1 MKHGLIWLRRRLLD
15 MPISKK
21 IIFLYAGA
29 GLLPLCTAFFIFYQ
43 DLQKSTMEKQQ
54 YAMNQNY
61 NQTYQTLLE
70 QTSKMKEIMSMI
82 VMNEVVNEALKDGKA
97 MLPQNE
103 QIRIFTEVE
112 KYTKSM
118 VKTSNLNE
126 ITYFVD
132 ESYLLAG
139 SQQGKIFR
147 ILNQEQGQKWYLN
160 LMEAPTNRLW
170 TISKSG
176 KKQGNLELRLYKA
189 LWSIENFQKIV
200 GIVSLKLD
208 DSLVENLLKP
218 SFQEQKLFLWDP
230 GTEFKIGTVSTGME
244 LGPLND
250 YPTNGTFLLD
260 PGKSFYYRM
269 EQVGDTGLLF
279 VSTVSRDSINAE
291 ADIMGIRLVMVF
303 ILINLI
309 LMILII
315 QLSKLLT
322 KGITSLDISMEHVQQ
337 GEFEPVPAY
346 GARDEVGRLIENYNY
361 MIGEINYLLEQQFKT
376 GQEKKSLE
384 LKALQSQ
391 INPHFL
397 YNTLELISWMA
408 VKNETKNIQQLVR
421 QLSNYYKLVLN
432 RGEDIVTLEHEIS
445 LCMNY
450 MEIQMSR
457 FKGRI
462 DFSILI
468 EEEIKEGLIPKIVL
482 QPILENAIFHGINKR
497 PEGRGTILVNGL
509 LKDGR
514 IILTVQDDGIGFLVG
529 EEALER
535 TEGSQ
540 YGVKNI
546 EERLDLF
553 FYQKESIKMESTL
566 GVGTCVT
573 IDIPY
578 RDKR

>member
-1 MKHGLIWLRRRLLD
+1 MKNGLRCLKRRLMD

-21 IIFLYAGA
+21 IIVLYAAA
-29 GLLPLCTAFFIFYQ
+29 GLLPLSAAFFIFYQ
-43 DLQKSTMEKQQ
+43 DLQKSTLEKQQ

-61 NQTYQTLLE
+61 DQTYQSLLE
-70 QTSKMKEIMSMI
+70 QTSKMNEIMSMI
-82 VMNEVVNEALKDGKA
+82 VINEGINEALKDGKA

-103 QIRIFTEVE
+103 QIRIFKEVE
-112 KYTKSM
+112 RYTRSM
-118 VKTSNLNE
+118 VKTSNLSE
-126 ITYFVD
+126 ISYFID

-139 SQQGKIFR
+139 SGEGKIFR
-147 ILNQEQGQKWYLN
+147 ILDQELEQGWYTD
-160 LMEAPTNRLW
+160 LMKSPTNRLW
-170 TISKSG
+170 TIGQRGGELG
-176 KKQGNLELRLYKA
+176 KPELRLYKA
-189 LWSIENFQKIV
+189 LWSVENFQKIV

-208 DSLVENLLKP
+208 DSLIENLLKP
-218 SFQEQKLFLWDP
+218 SFREQKLFLCGQDM
-230 GTEFKIGTVSTGME
+230 EQRIGTAGSGVQLSSLKGNPVNQGFRM
-244 LGPLND
+244 
-250 YPTNGTFLLD
+250 D

-269 EQVGDTGLLF
+269 EPVGDTGLLF
-279 VSTVSRDSINAE
+279 VSIVSGRSINAE
-291 ADIMGIRLVMVF
+291 AKVMGTRLVMVF

-309 LMILII
+309 LAVLII

-322 KGITSLDISMEHVQQ
+322 KGITSLDISMERVQQ

-346 GARDEVGRLIENYNY
+346 GAKDEVGRLIENYNY
-361 MIGEINYLLEQQFKT
+361 MIREINYLLEQQFKT

-408 VKNETKNIQQLVR
+408 VKNETKNIQLLVR

-432 RGEDIVTLEHEIS
+432 RGEDIVTIEHEIS

-462 DFSILI
+462 DFSIQVDD
-468 EEEIKEGLIPKIVL
+468 EIKEALIPKIVL

-497 PEGRGTILVNGL
+497 PEGRGTIAVRGTM
-509 LKDGR
+509 KEGR
-514 IILTVQDDGIGFLVG
+514 ILLTVWDDGIGFLVG
-529 EEALER
+529 AEALEHKG
-535 TEGSQ
+535 GSQ

-546 EERLDLF
+546 EERLNLF
-553 FYQKESIKMESTL
+553 FYQDESIKMESTL

-578 RDKR
+578 RKG